1 MFDLQYVIIN
11 TPIDQPPVSPLELP
25 IHVCDYYPEFPP
37 SYDDMTIH
45 IIHKFSIMR
54 RRKTYDRGITQYWM
68 NIKDLN
74 LRHNLDLLSLWTFPP
89 TGNNFQL
96 YSIQAL
102 PQQDFQSQQM
112 YLVEFTRV
120 GEGRTEQLL
129 MELPFEYFI
138 NPPQTY
144 KGIT

>member
-1 MFDLQYVIIN
+1 
-11 TPIDQPPVSPLELP
+11 
-25 IHVCDYYPEFPP
+25 
-37 SYDDMTIH
+37 
-45 IIHKFSIMR
+45 
-54 RRKTYDRGITQYWM
+54 M

-138 NPPQTY
+138 DPPQIY